1 MASCVISEGVIA
13 LPTVSLT
20 PGFLQTATL
29 KCASASVDF
38 ATSKLI
44 AFRIVRMG
52 TIVVLIL
59 VVGLLMLGGGGL
71 LWLAVKQRQGSGIT
85 TSVKGPS
92 AAASDTRLPFRWRYI
107 IGPVAVLVVSVVA
120 AVCFFRLLPA
130 RVIYGYGSGS
140 GGREISRG
148 LLLVVLL
155 APQFILTF
163 LSAAVAHVVARVGS
177 RFVKDGGT
185 SVGVVESVGT
195 IMSNMVVLPQMV
207 LCYAMIDM
215 FRFNA
220 YGTHL
225 PPLYVFAVIV
235 MLVGGA
241 ALGFF
246 FLRALQQARTA
257 K

>member
-1 MASCVISEGVIA
+1 
-13 LPTVSLT
+13 
-20 PGFLQTATL
+20 
-29 KCASASVDF
+29 
-38 ATSKLI
+38 
-44 AFRIVRMG
+44 MG

-59 VVGLLMLGGGGL
+59 VVGLLMLVGGGL
-71 LWLAVKQRQGSGIT
+71 LWLAVRQREQTAHTAPSR
-85 TSVKGPS
+85 GP
-92 AAASDTRLPFRWRYI
+92 AAVASDTRLPFRWRYI
-107 IGPVAVLVVSVVA
+107 IAPVAVLVVSVVA
-120 AVCFFRLLPA
+120 AAVFFRLLPA
-130 RVIYGYGSGS
+130 QVTYGYGSGS
-140 GGREISRG
+140 GGRQISRG

-155 APQFILTF
+155 SPQFILAF

-195 IMSNMVVLPQMV
+195 IMSNMVVLPQLV

-215 FRFNA
+215 FRFNS

-235 MLVGGA
+235 MLVGGV
-241 ALGFF
+241 ALGLF
-246 FLRALQQARTA
+246 FLRALQQARAA

>member
-1 MASCVISEGVIA
+1 
-13 LPTVSLT
+13 
-20 PGFLQTATL
+20 
-29 KCASASVDF
+29 
-38 ATSKLI
+38 
-44 AFRIVRMG
+44 MG

-59 VVGLLMLGGGGL
+59 VVGLLMLCGGGL
-71 LWLAVKQRQGSGIT
+71 LWLAVRQRQQFA
-85 TSVKGPS
+85 S
-92 AAASDTRLPFRWRYI
+92 AASARGPGSAAPSDTRLPFRWRYVVAP
-107 IGPVAVLVVSVVA
+107 GAVLVVSVVA
-120 AVCFFRLLPA
+120 AAFFFRLLPA
-130 RVIYGYGSGS
+130 QVTYGYGSGS
-140 GGREISRG
+140 VGRQISRG

-185 SVGVVESVGT
+185 STGVVESVGT
-195 IMSNMVVLPQMV
+195 IMSNMVVLPQLV

-235 MLVGGA
+235 MLIGGA

-246 FLRALQQARTA
+246 FLRARQQARAA